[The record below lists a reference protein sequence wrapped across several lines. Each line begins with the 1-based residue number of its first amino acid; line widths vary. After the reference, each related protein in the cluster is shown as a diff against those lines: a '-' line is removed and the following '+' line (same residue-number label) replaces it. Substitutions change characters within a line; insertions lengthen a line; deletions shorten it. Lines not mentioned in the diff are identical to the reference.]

1 MGWGGC
7 IAVAFLAFA
16 AGWFFAAAFSGG
28 KRQEQI
34 MDDERARNN

>member
-7 IAVAFLAFA
+7 IAIAFLAFM
-16 AGWFFAAAFSGG
+16 AGWFFAVALSGG

-34 MDDERARNN
+34 MDDERARKN